1 MKHTIELRKVPTPKR
16 DHATPIA
23 LTDATLEERK
33 AKVLARMAAA
43 GLDKL
48 VVYCDVEHA
57 WNFAY
62 LVGYYTRFEEG
73 LMVLDAAGDMRL
85 VLGNENLN
93 KAGKARFTAEGIL
106 ASKLS
111 LPNQPQ
117 KDDRPMAEYLTEA
130 GIACGQKVGLAGWKL
145 FTGKA
150 DQGLALFDAPAF
162 VVDALRELVG
172 KSGSLVNATAL
183 FVGEDGARETN
194 NANEIAHYEF
204 GAALAGDCMLDTM
217 DAVVEGATELEL
229 GDKLVRYGQHTTV
242 TTIAATGE
250 RFLKANMFP
259 AGGVVKAGNPISLTV
274 GYQGGS
280 SSRSSYAV
288 HDAGELPVSARDW
301 MDEMAKPYFDAYVTW
316 LEAIRI
322 GMVGGELF
330 DIIEDVLP
338 RAEYGWSLC
347 PGHLI
352 AEEEWLCS
360 PVYEGSAER
369 LKSGMMFQI
378 DIIPGK
384 PGMNGCCAES
394 TVVLADAQ
402 LKADLAEQYPLL
414 WSRMQERIA
423 YVRDVLG
430 VELSND
436 VLPMCSSVA
445 YLRPYLLNHDE
456 AFVVAK

>member
-1 MKHTIELRKVPTPKR
+1 MKHTIDVAKVPTPTR
-16 DHATPIA
+16 DHAAPVA
-23 LTDATLEERK
+23 LTDATMEGRR
-33 AKVLARMAAA
+33 AKVLERMAAT

-73 LMVLDAAGDMRL
+73 LMVLDAEGEMRL

-93 KAGKARFTAEGIL
+93 KAGKARFAAQGIL

-117 KDDRPMAEYLTEA
+117 KDDRAMADYLAEA
-130 GIACGQKVGLAGWKL
+130 GIAAGQRVGLAGWKL
-145 FTGKA
+145 FTGEA
-150 DQGLALFDAPAF
+150 DRSLALFDAPAF
-162 VVDALRELVG
+162 VVDALRELIG
-172 KSGSLVNATAL
+172 ETGALVNATGL
-183 FVGEDGARETN
+183 FVGEDGVRGTN

-204 GAALAGDCMLDTM
+204 GAALAGDCMLDAM
-217 DAVVEGATELEL
+217 DAVVEGAGELAL
-229 GDKLVRYGQHTTV
+229 GDALVRYGQHTTV
-242 TTIAATGE
+242 TTIAAAGE
-250 RFLKANMFP
+250 RFVKANMFP
-259 AGGVVKAGNPISLTV
+259 ANGVVKVGDPISLTV

-280 SSRSSYAV
+280 SSRSSYAA
-288 HDAGELPVSARDW
+288 HDASELPEGARDW
-301 MDEMAKPYFDAYVTW
+301 IDEMAKPYFDAYVTW
-316 LEAIRI
+316 LETIRI
-322 GMVGGELF
+322 GMTGGELF
-330 DIIEDVLP
+330 DAIEDVLP

-347 PGHLI
+347 PGHLV

-369 LKSGMMFQI
+369 LRSGMLFQI

-384 PGMNGCCAES
+384 PGMGGCCAES
-394 TVVLADAQ
+394 TVVLADSQ
-402 LKADLAEQYPLL
+402 LKADLAQQYPEL
-414 WSRMQERIA
+414 WTRMQKRIA

-430 VELSND
+430 INLSDD

-456 AFVVAK
+456 AFVVVE

>member
-1 MKHTIELRKVPTPKR
+1 MRHAIELRRVPTPKR
-16 DHATPIA
+16 DHAIPVA
-23 LTDATLEERK
+23 LTDATIAERRT
-33 AKVLARMAAA
+33 KVLERMAAA

-48 VVYCDVEHA
+48 IVYCDVEHA

-73 LMVLDAAGDMRL
+73 LMVLDASGGMRL

-93 KAGKARFTAEGIL
+93 KAGKARFAVEGIL

-117 KDDRPMAEYLTEA
+117 KDDRTMAEYLAEA
-130 GIACGQKVGLAGWKL
+130 GITAGQRVGLAGWKL
-145 FTGKA
+145 FTGEA
-150 DQGLALFDAPAF
+150 DKGLALFDAPAF
-162 VVDALRELVG
+162 IVDALCELVG
-172 KSGSLVNATAL
+172 QSGSLVNATAL
-183 FVGEDGARETN
+183 FVGEDGVRLTN
-194 NANEIAHYEF
+194 NANEIAHYEY
-204 GAALAGDCMLDTM
+204 GAALAGDCMLDAM

-242 TTIAATGE
+242 TTIAAAGE
-250 RFLKANMFP
+250 RFVKANMFP
-259 AGGVVKAGNPISLTV
+259 AGGVVKVGDPISLTV

-288 HDAGELPVSARDW
+288 HDASELPESARDW
-301 MDEMAKPYFDAYVTW
+301 MDQMARPYFDAYVTW
-316 LEAIRI
+316 LETIRI
-322 GMVGGELF
+322 GMAGGELF
-330 DIIEDVLP
+330 DVIERVLP

-347 PGHLI
+347 PGHLV

-360 PVYEGSAER
+360 PVYEGSAQK
-369 LKSGMMFQI
+369 LQSGMIFQI

-384 PGMNGCCAES
+384 PGMSGCCAES

-402 LKADLAEQYPLL
+402 LKADIAQQYPEL
-414 WSRMQERIA
+414 WARMQERIA
-423 YVRDVLG
+423 FMRDVLG
-430 VELSND
+430 IELSDD

-445 YLRPYLLNHDE
+445 YLRPYLLNHNE
-456 AFVVAK
+456 AFVVVR

>member
-1 MKHTIELRKVPTPKR
+1 MKHTIELAKVPTPVR
-16 DHATPIA
+16 DHAAPVI
-23 LTDATLEERK
+23 LTDETMAERK
-33 AKVLARMAAA
+33 AKVLARMAER

-73 LMVLDAAGDMRL
+73 LMVLDASGEMKL

-93 KAGKARFTAEGIL
+93 KTGKARFAAEGVL

-117 KDDRPMAEYLTEA
+117 KDDRTMVDYLAEA
-130 GIACGQKVGLAGWKL
+130 GIAAGQRVGLADWKL
-145 FTGKA
+145 FTGAA
-150 DQGLALFDAPAF
+150 DQGRALFGAPAF

-172 KSGSLVNATAL
+172 DTDSLVNATAI
-183 FVGEDGARETN
+183 FTGEDGARETV

-204 GAALAGDCMLDTM
+204 GAALAGDCMLDAM
-217 DAVVEGATELEL
+217 DAVVEGASELEL

-242 TTIAATGE
+242 TTIAAAGE
-250 RFLKANMFP
+250 RFVKANMFP
-259 AGGVVKAGNPISLTV
+259 TDNTVKAGDPISLTV

-280 SSRSSYAV
+280 SSRSAYAA
-288 HDAGELPVSARDW
+288 HDASELAESARNW

-316 LEAIRI
+316 LEDIHI
-322 GMVGGELF
+322 GMAGGELF
-330 DIIEDVLP
+330 QTIEDVLP

-352 AEEEWLCS
+352 GEEEWLCS
-360 PVYEGSAER
+360 PVYEGSSER
-369 LKSGMMFQI
+369 LQSGMMFQI

-394 TVVLADAQ
+394 TVVLADDA
-402 LKADLAEQYPLL
+402 LKADIASQYPEL
-414 WSRMQERIA
+414 WARMQERIA
-423 YVRDVLG
+423 YMRDVLG
-430 VELSND
+430 IKLSAD
-436 VLPMCSSVA
+436 ALPMCSSVA
-445 YLRPYLLNHDE
+445 YLRPFMLNHDE
-456 AFVVAK
+456 ALVVTK